1 MTVKLMKGLA
11 GALLLALVLLPAP
24 GECLEDLDTL
34 LQKRSG
40 VVWVEGQALGDMIIG
55 ARAQV
60 TFIAVDGKLT
70 ETVWNDPAAPEW
82 LKSNVAF
89 SGDRRTRKKS
99 LFIILVKTIR
109 NFTLELP
116 MISIGTHALSAEDV
130 LTNKHYVPVGDLPP
144 DLTAPF
150 AVVVPSS
157 AVKGGKFPVRVGE
170 YSIEM
175 ELPKR

>member
-1 MTVKLMKGLA
+1 MKFLKRLGLT
-11 GALLLALVLLPAP
+11 LIFALVLLVSR

-34 LQKRSG
+34 LAKRSA

-70 ETVWNDPAAPEW
+70 ETAWNDPAAPEW

-89 SGDRRTRKKS
+89 SGDSKTRKKS

-116 MISIGTHALSAEDV
+116 MISIGNHILSPEDV
-130 LTNKHYVPVGDLPP
+130 LTNKHYIPVGDLPP
-144 DLTAPF
+144 DLTVPF
-150 AVVVPSS
+150 TVVVPSS
-157 AVKGGKFPVRVGE
+157 AVKGGKFPVRVGD